1 MRLVSYTASCLLALA
16 SVSSAS
22 EPGRK
27 YLWGRDQMG
36 KMVRR
41 QASSTTSAA
50 AGHTTLVA
58 DSACSNGP
66 YTRSCWKD
74 GYSIATEYVPSII
87 PHDTFAN
94 HTLVSTRN
102 FPAQETLSVTI
113 LRLPTRHAILME
125 PLNNNASLSMVNY
138 LDLLYEPPGETLS
151 QSLSPIL
158 CKTMAHLCTGTV
170 SDSSTLLAWMA

>member
-41 QASSTTSAA
+41 QTSSTTSAA

-74 GYSIATEYVPSII
+74 GYSIATEYVPSMI
-87 PHDTFAN
+87 PHNIPTD
-94 HTLVSTRN
+94 HTLVLIRN
-102 FPAQETLSVTI
+102 FPAQETLSAIT
-113 LRLPTRHAILME
+113 LRSPIRHAILME
-125 PLNNNASLSMVNY
+125 PTNNNAS
-138 LDLLYEPPGETLS
+138 
-151 QSLSPIL
+151 
-158 CKTMAHLCTGTV
+158 
-170 SDSSTLLAWMA
+170 